1 MTQPVQSNPGGF
13 QYQIIGADGREYGP
27 VALDGLQQWVAQGQM
42 TAQTQVRRSH
52 EAQWQ
57 PAMSMPE
64 LQALLRMAAGP
75 PVVGAAGPMGPV
87 MPQAPVDPA
96 KEATAKKLV
105 LASHIMGYGGL
116 VLLIVG
122 PIIGAVIG
130 NGTIAGIGAAVGIGA
145 AIIGA
150 IIGQVGRGMQGRAI

>member
-1 MTQPVQSNPGGF
+1 MTQPEQSNPGSF

-64 LQALLRMAAGP
+64 LQALLGTVGGP
-75 PVVGAAGPMGPV
+75 PVVGAV

-116 VLLIVG
+116 AMLIG
-122 PIIGAVIG
+122 LPIIGAVTGIG
-130 NGTIAGIGAAVGIGA
+130 MIAGIGAVVGIGF

>member
-1 MTQPVQSNPGGF
+1 
-13 QYQIIGADGREYGP
+13 
-27 VALDGLQQWVAQGQM
+27 M

-52 EAQWQ
+52 EPQWQ

-64 LQALLRMAAGP
+64 LQPLLGTVGDP
-75 PVVGAAGPMGPV
+75 PVVGAV

-105 LASHIMGYGGL
+105 LASHIFGYGGL
-116 VLLIVG
+116 VVLFGGSI
-122 PIIGAVIG
+122 
-130 NGTIAGIGAAVGIGA
+130 IAGIVFGGGAAGIS
-145 AIIGA
+145 AIIGLAMAVIGA

>member
-27 VALDGLQQWVAQGQM
+27 VALDGLQLWVAQGQM

-64 LQALLRMAAGP
+64 LQALLGTVGGP
-75 PVVGAAGPMGPV
+75 PVVGAV

-96 KEATAKKLV
+96 KEGTAKKLV

-122 PIIGAVIG
+122 PIIGAVIESG
-130 NGTIAGIGAAVGIGA
+130 MIAGIGAAVGIGS

>member
-1 MTQPVQSNPGGF
+1 MTQPEQPNPGGF

-27 VALDGLQQWVAQGQM
+27 VALDGLQLWVAQGQM

-64 LQALLRMAAGP
+64 LQPMLGTVGGP
-75 PVVGAAGPMGPV
+75 PVAGPV
-87 MPQAPVDPA
+87 MQQAPVDPA

-130 NGTIAGIGAAVGIGA
+130 SGTIAGIGAAVGIGS

-150 IIGQVGRGMQGRAI
+150 IVGQVGRGMQGRAI